1 MSPQFYSFHPSLT
14 LRILIWLVHLAA
26 LASLWYLNFSARYQI
41 SGALFVLL
49 SLWWQLRRVTLRE
62 LFVQRDIL
70 ACLDSDNTRY
80 QAAVLESSWVGVYVV
95 FLHLRDLRR
104 QKNIMRVIVFDA
116 LSANDFRRLRVAI
129 RLRVKTQ

>member
-1 MSPQFYSFHPSLT
+1 MSPQFYSFRPSLT

-26 LASLWYLNFSARYQI
+26 LASLLSLNFLTRYQI

-62 LFVQRDIL
+62 LLVQRDIL
-70 ACLDSDNTRY
+70 ACLDSDNMRY

-129 RLRVKTQ
+129 RLLVKTQ